1 MCEPAAFACLKA
13 EIAAPCPQGVDQIP
27 RVDDIA
33 LQHLRRF
40 SNWLNSMQKLSDAYF
55 LGNVPMRVRRPDD
68 AASEKVPSFLDPNGR
83 SQKARRGR
91 RHES

>member
-1 MCEPAAFACLKA
+1 VE
-13 EIAAPCPQGVDQIP
+13 QIP
-27 RVDDIA
+27 RIDDIA

-40 SNWLNSMQKLSDAYF
+40 SNWLNSMQKLPDAYF

-68 AASEKVPSFLDPNGR
+68 AASEKVPSLLDPNGR